1 MINLHEKDKEY
12 VLNTYNRSD
21 LIITRAENSYLYDIK
36 GNKYLDMYTGISV
49 NNLGHDKNI
58 VDVMFNQASNYI
70 HLSNYFV
77 SEPVVNLAKLLVE
90 NSFAS
95 KVFFTNSGT
104 ESNEA
109 AIKVCKKYGRR
120 YSENKYE
127 LLSAYNS
134 FHGRTNGG
142 LSLTGKRIYQKDF
155 MPLLPGINNF
165 EYNDINSLR
174 EQVNENTCGLFLE
187 MIQGEGGIIEI
198 SQDFIDEAIRLSK
211 KHNFLIV
218 IDEIQTG
225 LGRTGDLFA
234 FEKYRFIPDIVTLSK
249 SLGGGLPLGAM
260 LLREGL
266 EDIFKPGDHGSTFG
280 GNPVACACGEYI
292 LFKLLKTDLLEEV
305 GEKSKYLKM
314 KLHELK
320 DKYPSVIKGVR
331 GRGLMVGIDV
341 GEHIESIKKISK
353 EKKLLLN
360 STSVT
365 VIRLLPSLYITKDE
379 LNEFLSVFEDAIIV
393 SRNQWKVKI

>member
-77 SEPVVNLAKLLVE
+77 SEPVVNLAKLSVE

-234 FEKYRFIPDIVTLSK
+234 FEKYGFIPDIVTLSK

>member
-1 MINLHEKDKEY
+1 MRNILEQDKKY
-12 VLNTYNRSD
+12 VLNTYNRSE
-21 LIITRAENSYLYDIK
+21 LIIKKAENSYLYDID

-58 VDVMFNQASNYI
+58 VEAMLKQASNYI

-109 AIKVCKKYGRR
+109 AIKVCRKYGKKY
-120 YSENKYE
+120 SEDKYE
-127 LLSAYNS
+127 LLSAHNS

-142 LSLTGKRIYQKDF
+142 LSLTGKEIYQKDF
-155 MPLLPGINNF
+155 IPLLPGVSNF

-187 MIQGEGGIIEI
+187 MIQGEGGIVEI

-234 FEKYRFIPDIVTLSK
+234 FEKYGFIPDIVTLSK

-260 LLREGL
+260 LIREEL
-266 EDIFKPGDHGSTFG
+266 DDIFKPGDHGSTFG
-280 GNPVACACGEYI
+280 GNPVACACGEYVLNKI
-292 LFKLLKTDLLEEV
+292 LNTDLLEEV
-305 GEKSKYLKM
+305 KEKSTYLIM

-331 GRGLMVGIDV
+331 GRGLMIGIDV
-341 GEHIESIKKISK
+341 GEHIDNIKQISKDKKI
-353 EKKLLLN
+353 LLN

-379 LNEFLSVFEDAIIV
+379 LNEFVSVFEDAIIV
-393 SRNQWKVKI
+393 CNNLSKVKI